1 MKRVAIPNI
10 LNFHLIVSLNFFC
23 ISICFLS
30 ESESCILSDS
40 SYFFSVDAC
49 FWMDAALASA
59 LVGLV
64 VTVAFLS
71 LVVVEAFAVDVAGA
85 VAAGLLTLDVSLL
98 VVAFYWLVVACC
110 LLPAAKVDYC
120 GTFVL
125 VLVLVA
131 EGLTCVAGFVLLATL
146 VGC

>member
-1 MKRVAIPNI
+1 
-10 LNFHLIVSLNFFC
+10 
-23 ISICFLS
+23 
-30 ESESCILSDS
+30 
-40 SYFFSVDAC
+40 
-49 FWMDAALASA
+49 MDAALASA

-98 VVAFYWLVVACC
+98 VVAFYWLVACC

-131 EGLTCVAGFVLLATL
+131 EVLTCVAGFVLLATL